1 MGDWKE
7 QLKRAKRELS
17 SPTGERAAQKASVRH
32 PPPDSPRDPRAGRR
46 PMAPSVEIHRADDQ
60 VAGVATEAAGATA
73 LELPRPQTLT
83 RQSEFVAP
91 VPWVLRGDATQ
102 SSHSAS
108 GRAVQVFVGLDFG
121 TAYTK
126 AAVGLL
132 DKVSP
137 VDWSGV
143 RRAEFQYVL
152 PTEYSALSSGRCYLG
167 QHPDA
172 GPGDVVTGLKQSF
185 IAGTP
190 DDAAIR
196 RAAVFLALVL
206 QYVRGWVFE
215 RHGSKF
221 GTRPLRWVLN
231 VGTPCDSF
239 EDEPRKRAYL
249 RLARLAWQLSL
260 QPSSEVNFA
269 TASALPI
276 PTDDSLPRDLAEVE
290 AVPEFVAQL
299 AGYAQ
304 SAQRRNG
311 LHALVDVGG
320 GTVDMVT
327 FNVHHADGEDVFP
340 FFVPKVEPLGTF
352 GLIANRLRGR
362 KVDQLRTARPL
373 CELGDPQEFSMVT
386 GLALEDVNARDLR
399 FYGRVQQ
406 SLLSVLRTTKQRRYR
421 LAPEWRDGIRAFLTG
436 GGSRLSGYRQ
446 ALEGFQPLKEFN
458 LQWLDLPPLSRLD
471 EFDADLL
478 EYQRISVACGLAMS
492 ALTLGQVRPASQV
505 EDDVPVATTSL
516 PVRER
521 SSHEDIYAR

>member
-1 MGDWKE
+1 
-7 QLKRAKRELS
+7 
-17 SPTGERAAQKASVRH
+17 
-32 PPPDSPRDPRAGRR
+32 
-46 PMAPSVEIHRADDQ
+46 MAPSVETHEPDKSTR
-60 VAGVATEAAGATA
+60 VATAEADAAA
-73 LELPRPQTLT
+73 VELPGSLFVT
-83 RQSEFVAP
+83 RQSEFVPPA
-91 VPWVLRGDATQ
+91 PWVLRGDATQ
-102 SSHSAS
+102 LSHYAS

-132 DKVSP
+132 DKVFP

-152 PTEYSALSSGRCYLG
+152 PTEYSALGGGHCYLG
-167 QHPDA
+167 QHPEA
-172 GPGDVVTGLKQSF
+172 GPGDVITGLKQSF

-196 RAAVFLALVL
+196 RAAVFVALVL

-260 QPSSEVNFA
+260 QPSSEVSFA

-311 LHALVDVGG
+311 LHALVDIGG

-327 FNVHHADGEDVFP
+327 FNVHQTGGEDVFP

-352 GLIANRLRGR
+352 GLIANRLRAWN
-362 KVDQLRTARPL
+362 VDQLRTARPL
-373 CELGDPQEFSMVT
+373 GELGDPQEFSIAT
-386 GLALEDVNARDLR
+386 GLPLEEVNKRDSH
-399 FYGRVQQ
+399 FFERVQK

-421 LAPEWRDGIRAFLTG
+421 LAPEWRDGVRTFLTG
-436 GGSRLSGYRQ
+436 GGSRLGGYRR
-446 ALEGFQPLKEFN
+446 ALEDLQLLREFN
-458 LQWLDLPPLSRLD
+458 LQWLNLPPLSRLD
-471 EFDADLL
+471 EFDADLT

-521 SSHEDIYAR
+521 PSHEDIYAR